1 MLTLLSERPEE
12 ILRFRA
18 EPWPFQQTFKTPLND
33 LNRFVAAFLAPFSLE
48 RGAMS
53 TDEVVFE
60 PNQLLHLLA
69 NNSLS
74 VDDQYHLTIEAQG
87 PEAIADLLHAALGD
101 WVDFIF
107 VPSPD
112 VIAMYV
118 DHDEYTTFY
127 ARDDATLKNVASSL
141 EKSGFET
148 VIDYARG
155 SSGNKWRG
163 CQRKLE
169 EGESGL

>member
-12 ILRFRA
+12 ILQFRDKS
-18 EPWPFQQTFKTPLND
+18 WPFQQTFKTPLKD
-33 LNRFVAAFLAPFSLE
+33 LNRFVTTFLAPFCLD

-60 PNQLLHLLA
+60 PKDLLHLLA

-74 VDDQYHLTIEAQG
+74 VEDQYHLAIQAEGQQ
-87 PEAIADLLHAALGD
+87 AIADLLQAALGD

-107 VPSPD
+107 ISSPE
-112 VIAMYV
+112 VLAIYA

-127 ARDDATLKNVASSL
+127 TRDDATLKNVASGL

-148 VIDYARG
+148 ILDYARG
-155 SSGNKWRG
+155 SSRNKWR
-163 CQRKLE
+163 
-169 EGESGL
+169 